1 MISMIITAIIFVVG
15 LVILLKINDCSYIGL
30 LATVSGGLLLFLM
43 IVIILLEHIGV
54 NAEIEKRNIEY
65 ISLCK
70 RYEIVTSDY
79 EDVSKSDVI
88 KDIAEWNKDVYT
100 YKYWAYNPW
109 SNWFHSKR
117 LADSLKMIETK
128 KGVSE

>member
-1 MISMIITAIIFVVG
+1 MLSVITAAILFVVG
-15 LVILLKINDCSYIGL
+15 LVILLKIDDESIIGTLAMVFGCGL
-30 LATVSGGLLLFLM
+30 LSLM

-54 NAEIEKRNIEY
+54 NAEIEKHNIEY
-65 ISLCK
+65 NSLCE

-88 KDIAEWNKDVYT
+88 KDIAEWNKYVYA
-100 YKYWAYNPW
+100 YKYWTYNPW

-117 LADSLKMIETK
+117 LADSLNMIETK
-128 KGVSE
+128 KEVTE